1 MRAFIIGLLAL
12 RLLPISTLADS
23 PSHESEAKI
32 ARIEDEL
39 PETGAA
45 PLPENAGDGS
55 TIFNGINVPPMK
67 ELEGHKWEEQ
77 TKDGYWFVKHY
88 SPTCVHCI
96 NFAPTWQKIYEF
108 YYVGVIFLLPY
119 NRLTFAIDI
128 QTGP

>member
-1 MRAFIIGLLAL
+1 MRAFIIGILAL

-23 PSHESEAKI
+23 TLHESEAKI

-45 PLPENAGDGS
+45 PLPEDAEDGP
-55 TIFNGINVPPMK
+55 TVFNGIKVPVMK

-88 SPTCVHCI
+88 SPTCAHCI
-96 NFAPTWQKIYEF
+96 AFAPLWQKLYEF
-108 YYVGVIFLLPY
+108 YYVGVVS
-119 NRLTFAIDI
+119 LTFCTA
-128 QTGP
+128 G